1 MLQTCHEYVHVR
13 RAALSAIAIARA
25 LNRKLSG
32 SDTLYVDYKKAQL
45 IENAYGTNSPGM
57 ALMDP
62 FCPPYKAY
70 MRSINAL

>member
-1 MLQTCHEYVHVR
+1 MVSDLRDHVKTTCYHYIISFLIVSYLVVIPSVAMLI
-13 RAALSAIAIARA
+13 L
-25 LNRKLSG
+25 RKHLI
-32 SDTLYVDYKKAQL
+32 QL

-70 MRSINAL
+70 MRSINAV